1 MHASIRAY
9 LLRSETSNEGKCSS
23 PSHGAFLFAD
33 WELGKWGV
41 GLGPTDRRIWGRRLG
56 KNRVGQII
64 ESAVR
69 RRNGIIATPMQPVLL
84 SIVCYRLKATCGCGT
99 PQPQEGGREEE
110 GKGKSSGQGREPPA
124 ATRLTSVLLPRLVP
138 LVRIIWYW

>member
-1 MHASIRAY
+1 MHAFIRAY
-9 LLRSETSNEGKCSS
+9 LLRGKRGYLFQVANRSETSNEGKCSS
-23 PSHGAFLFAD
+23 PSHSAFLFAD

-69 RRNGIIATPMQPVLL
+69 LRNGIIATPMQPVLL

-99 PQPQEGGREEE
+99 PQPQEGGRRKERENHL
-110 GKGKSSGQGREPPA
+110 GRGE
-124 ATRLTSVLLPRLVP
+124 SHQLLRD
-138 LVRIIWYW
+138 